1 MNHETA
7 APVEQRHG
15 KGSSLRETSDFVSVV
30 VGDQLFGIPVLE
42 VRDVLASQRITRV
55 PLAPAEI
62 GGVINLRG
70 RIVTLIDLRCR
81 FGMPP
86 RANGAAVMAIG
97 VESGG
102 ESYGLMIDNI
112 GEVLRLSESDRE
124 PNPINLDPG
133 LARISSGI
141 HRLDGRLLM
150 VIDVER
156 VLDIGPAAKAA

>member
-1 MNHETA
+1 MTERIVSEYVTA
-7 APVEQRHG
+7 
-15 KGSSLRETSDFVSVV
+15 V
-30 VGDQLFGIPVLE
+30 VGGELIGLPILRVQ
-42 VRDVLASQRITRV
+42 DVFVPEGVTRV

-86 RANGAAVMAIG
+86 RAAGASVMAIG

-124 PNPINLDPG
+124 PNPINLDTG

>member
-1 MNHETA
+1 MSERIVSEYVTA
-7 APVEQRHG
+7 
-15 KGSSLRETSDFVSVV
+15 V
-30 VGDQLFGIPVLE
+30 VGGELIGLPILRVQ
-42 VRDVLASQRITRV
+42 DVFVPEGVTRV

-86 RANGAAVMAIG
+86 RAAGASVMAIG

-124 PNPINLDPG
+124 PNPINLDTG

>member
-1 MNHETA
+1 MTERIVSEYVTA
-7 APVEQRHG
+7 
-15 KGSSLRETSDFVSVV
+15 V
-30 VGDQLFGIPVLE
+30 VGGELIGLPILRVQ
-42 VRDVLASQRITRV
+42 DVFVPEGVTRV

-86 RANGAAVMAIG
+86 RAAGASVMAIG

-102 ESYGLMIDNI
+102 ESYGLMIDSI
-112 GEVLRLSESDRE
+112 GEVLRLSEAECE

-156 VLDIGPAAKAA
+156 VLDIGTAAKAA

>member
-1 MNHETA
+1 MTERNVNEYVTA
-7 APVEQRHG
+7 
-15 KGSSLRETSDFVSVV
+15 V
-30 VGDQLFGIPVLE
+30 VGGELIGLPILRVQ
-42 VRDVLASQRITRV
+42 DVFMPEGLTRV

-62 GGVINLRG
+62 AGVINLRG

-86 RANGAAVMAIG
+86 RSEGVPAMAVG

-112 GEVLRLSESDRE
+112 GEVLRLSEADRE

-133 LARISSGI
+133 LARISCGI
-141 HRLDGRLLM
+141 HRLQGRLLM

-156 VLDIGPAAKAA
+156 VLDIGPAAAAA

>member
-1 MNHETA
+1 MSERNVGEYVTA
-7 APVEQRHG
+7 
-15 KGSSLRETSDFVSVV
+15 V
-30 VGDQLFGIPVLE
+30 VGGELIGLPILRVQ
-42 VRDVLASQRITRV
+42 DVFVPEGVTRV
-55 PLAPAEI
+55 PLAPPEI
-62 GGVINLRG
+62 AGVINLRG

-86 RANGAAVMAIG
+86 RAEGAPAMAIG

-102 ESYGLMIDNI
+102 ESYGLMIDNV
-112 GEVLRLSESDRE
+112 GEVLRLSEAERE

-156 VLDIGPAAKAA
+156 VLDIGPAAAAA

>member
-1 MNHETA
+1 MTERIVSEYVTA
-7 APVEQRHG
+7 
-15 KGSSLRETSDFVSVV
+15 V
-30 VGDQLFGIPVLE
+30 VGGELIGLPILRVQ
-42 VRDVLASQRITRV
+42 DVFVPEGVTRV

-86 RANGAAVMAIG
+86 RPDGASAMAIG

-112 GEVLRLSESDRE
+112 GEVLRLSESDRD

>member
-1 MNHETA
+1 MTERSVNEYVTA
-7 APVEQRHG
+7 
-15 KGSSLRETSDFVSVV
+15 V
-30 VGDQLFGIPVLE
+30 VGGELIGLPILRVQ
-42 VRDVLASQRITRV
+42 DVFVPEGVTRV

-62 GGVINLRG
+62 AGVINLRG

-86 RANGAAVMAIG
+86 RSEGASAMAIG

-112 GEVLRLSESDRE
+112 GEVLRRTEADRE
-124 PNPINLDPG
+124 PNPIYLDPRR
-133 LARISSGI
+133 ARMSSGI
-141 HRLDGRLLM
+141 HRLEGRLLM

-156 VLDIGPAAKAA
+156 VLDIGPAAAAA